1 MLTCIKKLNKWNFEK
16 KMRGV
21 VSLAISGTS
30 ILVLV
35 RLAAHVSQGCKSQI
49 RPVVGRI

>member
-1 MLTCIKKLNKWNFEK
+1 MEEK
-16 KMRGV
+16 GKTPEHQGSWEFPDV
-21 VSLAISGTS
+21 PGSL
-30 ILVLV
+30 LLV

>member
-1 MLTCIKKLNKWNFEK
+1 MVPSPCGKTAGDKENPETSMEGREDSGFLT
-16 KMRGV
+16 
-21 VSLAISGTS
+21 
-30 ILVLV
+30 V